1 MFGLFLL
8 FSSQHYLRL
17 SWTFPCLFPFY
28 LQKKA
33 LSRLLTIL
41 LGFFYRSR
49 TKKAFCI
56 CLHLITLMLAYFTQT
71 NFLVSL
77 QLNWVPLSFISHNT
91 KFILFCCSAPSFRE
105 QRCFG
110 LNYGCSSFIAP
121 EIVFACFLL
130 ENRFSRFSTKGSAG
144 FGETVSSVKDRDIR
158 QKKLVPLAATWKKR
172 SFYYKRTKKLLQRTT
187 IFKTA

>member
-1 MFGLFLL
+1 MTLFRALSHKKNMFGLFLL

-71 NFLVSL
+71 NVLVSL

-110 LNYGCSSFIAP
+110 HELRLLKLYSTWNSFCLFP
-121 EIVFACFLL
+121 V
-130 ENRFSRFSTKGSAG
+130 RK
-144 FGETVSSVKDRDIR
+144 
-158 QKKLVPLAATWKKR
+158 Q
-172 SFYYKRTKKLLQRTT
+172 
-187 IFKTA
+187 IFPFFN

>member
-1 MFGLFLL
+1 MTLFRALSHKKNMFGLFLL
-8 FSSQHYLRL
+8 FSSQRYLRL

-33 LSRLLTIL
+33 LSRLLTIS

-71 NFLVSL
+71 NVLVSL

-91 KFILFCCSAPSFRE
+91 KFILFCCAA
-105 QRCFG
+105 
-110 LNYGCSSFIAP
+110 LDMNYGCSSFIAP
-121 EIVFACFLL
+121 EIVFACWELVDVWG
-130 ENRFSRFSTKGSAG
+130 TK
-144 FGETVSSVKDRDIR
+144 
-158 QKKLVPLAATWKKR
+158 
-172 SFYYKRTKKLLQRTT
+172 T
-187 IFKTA
+187 IQAMNNDFTHSYICNAVERWN

>member
-1 MFGLFLL
+1 MTLFRALSHKKNMFGLFLL
-8 FSSQHYLRL
+8 FSSQRYLRL

-71 NFLVSL
+71 NVLVSL

-91 KFILFCCSAPSFRE
+91 KFILFCCSALSFPE

-110 LNYGCSSFIAP
+110 HELRLLKLYSPWNSF
-121 EIVFACFLL
+121 CLL
-130 ENRFSRFSTKGSAG
+130 GAGWRMGNENHPSD
-144 FGETVSSVKDRDIR
+144 E
-158 QKKLVPLAATWKKR
+158 
-172 SFYYKRTKKLLQRTT
+172 
-187 IFKTA
+187 

>member
-1 MFGLFLL
+1 MTLFRALSHKKNMFGLFLL
-8 FSSQHYLRL
+8 FSSQRYLRL

-33 LSRLLTIL
+33 LSRLLTIS

-71 NFLVSL
+71 NVLVSL

-91 KFILFCCSAPSFRE
+91 KFILFCCSALSFRE

-110 LNYGCSSFIAP
+110 HELRLLKLYSTWNSFCLFP
-121 EIVFACFLL
+121 V
-130 ENRFSRFSTKGSAG
+130 RK
-144 FGETVSSVKDRDIR
+144 
-158 QKKLVPLAATWKKR
+158 Q
-172 SFYYKRTKKLLQRTT
+172 
-187 IFKTA
+187 IFPFFN

>member
-1 MFGLFLL
+1 MTLFRALSHKKNMFGLFLL
-8 FSSQHYLRL
+8 FSSQRYLRL

-71 NFLVSL
+71 NVLVSL

-91 KFILFCCSAPSFRE
+91 KFILFCCSALSFPE

-110 LNYGCSSFIAP
+110 HELRLLKLYSPWNSF
-121 EIVFACFLL
+121 CLL
-130 ENRFSRFSTKGSAG
+130 GAGWRMRNENHPSD
-144 FGETVSSVKDRDIR
+144 E
-158 QKKLVPLAATWKKR
+158 
-172 SFYYKRTKKLLQRTT
+172 
-187 IFKTA
+187 

>member
-1 MFGLFLL
+1 MTLFRALSHKKNMFGLFLL

-33 LSRLLTIL
+33 LSRLLTIS

-71 NFLVSL
+71 NVLVSL

-91 KFILFCCSAPSFRE
+91 KFILFCCSALSFPE

-110 LNYGCSSFIAP
+110 HELRLLKLYSPWNSF
-121 EIVFACFLL
+121 CLL
-130 ENRFSRFSTKGSAG
+130 GAGWRMGNENHPSD
-144 FGETVSSVKDRDIR
+144 E
-158 QKKLVPLAATWKKR
+158 
-172 SFYYKRTKKLLQRTT
+172 
-187 IFKTA
+187 

>member
-1 MFGLFLL
+1 MTLFRALSHKKNMFGLFLL
-8 FSSQHYLRL
+8 FSSQRYLRL

-33 LSRLLTIL
+33 LSRLLTIS

-71 NFLVSL
+71 NVLVSL

-91 KFILFCCSAPSFRE
+91 KFILFCCSALSFPE

-110 LNYGCSSFIAP
+110 HELRLLKLYSPWNSF
-121 EIVFACFLL
+121 CLL
-130 ENRFSRFSTKGSAG
+130 GAGWRMGNENHPSD
-144 FGETVSSVKDRDIR
+144 E
-158 QKKLVPLAATWKKR
+158 
-172 SFYYKRTKKLLQRTT
+172 
-187 IFKTA
+187 